1 MSEKNFLNAT
11 DVSKY
16 MDISVPTAY
25 KVIRKLND
33 ELNAQGYLTISGKIN
48 RRYFELKVNGF
59 SVNQ

>member
-1 MSEKNFLNAT
+1 
-11 DVSKY
+11 

>member
-48 RRYFELKVNGF
+48 RRYFEHKVNGF